1 MRLIGV
7 ARLGRDAEVRYTSG
21 QNSTA
26 VANLSLAFNYGQKD
40 QQTGNRP
47 TQWVD
52 ASLWGKQA
60 EALADWLVKG
70 REVFVDCDDVHIETY
85 EGRNGQGH
93 KLVARVQA
101 IQLVGEK
108 MDKQTGG
115 QTQVGGGQQRS
126 SAAAQRQAP
135 APAAKP
141 QQGFDDM
148 DDDVPF

>member
-7 ARLGRDAEVRYTSG
+7 ARLGRDAEVRYTQG

-26 VANLSLAFNYGQKD
+26 VANLSLAFNYGMKD

-47 TQWVD
+47 TQWVE

-60 EALADWLVKG
+60 EALAEWLVKG

-85 EGRNGQGH
+85 EGRNGPGQ

-108 MDKQTGG
+108 MDKQAGG
-115 QTQVGGGQQRS
+115 QSQGGGQQSR
-126 SAAAQRQAP
+126 AP
-135 APAAKP
+135 APAPAP
-141 QQGFDDM
+141 RQNAARAPVPM
-148 DDDVPF
+148 DDDSEIPF